1 MYEYRLRYAQ
11 SEDGNCGRL
20 TFRTG
25 TTFSS
30 IVDIP
35 NDTYGALITAA
46 RCQIRDIAGNLIATP
61 KTSVNTLTDSQVV
74 TATVDEA
81 ITNTWEVPF
90 NKRACYLYDFEF
102 DLNNGNTVGT
112 YPPSVVWVHKGVT
125 VRDTP

>member
-11 SEDGNCGRL
+11 SEDGNGDRL

-30 IVDIP
+30 IVDVP

-46 RCQIRDIAGNLIATP
+46 RCQIRDRAGNLIATP
-61 KTSVNTLTDSQVV
+61 ETSVVTLTDSQVV
-74 TATVDEA
+74 TATVDED

-90 NKRACYLYDFEF
+90 NKRVCYLYDFEF
-102 DLNNGNTVGT
+102 DLNNGDTVGT
-112 YPPSVVWVHKGVT
+112 YPPNVVWVHKGVT
-125 VRDTP
+125 DRGTP